1 MPMRRRWLQKALLL
15 AGVWAVLLSSA
26 LAGEPPDKKSGR
38 ESGSDTLQPAER
50 GRLEQERAGGLLEDR
65 TDRAAPVVPVVP
77 VVPLQT
83 PPATN
88 EKQTDD
94 AIRRLGDSIA
104 KQAKPEF
111 ICGPDV
117 TRPVLAVLKRIRD
130 EFQKADA
137 KTQEN
142 ACDALVSVKKT
153 GQGALES
160 GPLGAFAWDILE
172 LFNGSGAFPSKSYP
186 NGVPST
192 WERMTNGECC
202 TPNYPC
208 GPTVEFFG
216 ACYNM
221 QVVNYVMWGMTRNLC
236 GKFYTINAQQSIAH
250 AIRNKNSPNKPEQDV
265 MVEVGEKYAE
275 DLPKIEEPYKEL
287 EKSMLTADV
296 KKLRDEGTSRPSN
309 FPDLK
314 DIVTK
319 AAATSTSEYKKCA
332 TACTFRLPSMDFKFR
347 WIGLTQPL
355 PKDLHY

>member
-1 MPMRRRWLQKALLL
+1 MEMRRRWLGKAALL
-15 AGVWAVLLSSA
+15 AAVWAVLFSTASA
-26 LAGEPPDKKSGR
+26 AESPEKKSGR
-38 ESGSDTLQPAER
+38 DSGTDALVPAER
-50 GRLEQERAGGLLEDR
+50 GRLEQERARGLLEDR
-65 TDRAAPVVPVVP
+65 TDRAVPVDP
-77 VVPLQT
+77 VVPLQS
-83 PPATN
+83 PPQTST

-104 KQAKPEF
+104 RQPEF

-160 GPLGAFAWDILE
+160 GPLGAIAWDIIE
-172 LFNGSGAFPSKSYP
+172 LFNGSGAFPTPGNPK
-186 NGVPST
+186 GVPST

-202 TPNYPC
+202 KPSYPC

-216 ACYNM
+216 VCHNM
-221 QVVNYVMWGMTRNLC
+221 QVVNYVMWGMTRKLC
-236 GKFYTINAQQSIAH
+236 SGFWTINTQQSIAH

-265 MVEVGEKYAE
+265 MVEVGEKYAD
-275 DLPKIEEPYKEL
+275 DLPRIEAPYKDL
-287 EKSMLTADV
+287 EPSMLTADV

-319 AAATSTSEYKKCA
+319 AAAASTSEYKKCA
-332 TACTFRLPSMDFKFR
+332 TACTFRLPPMDFKFR